1 MPHKKTP
8 LVVIT
13 RRLPEDVETRM
24 SELFTVECCQGEEPM
39 PREALEDAVSRA
51 TVLVTTLS
59 DTIDA
64 TLLAKAGPQLKLIAN
79 YGVGIDHIDVTAAAE
94 CGIVVTNTPNV
105 IDADTADMTMAL
117 MLAVPRRLTEGAQL
131 MVEDID
137 WPGWSPTWMLGRRLN
152 GKTLGIVGLGRVG
165 IEVARRAR
173 AFGLEVIYH
182 NREPIAEQLAE
193 ELNAS
198 FMPSLDQ
205 MLSRSDIVSMHCPA
219 TPATFHLLSA
229 RRIQMLKAGAYVIN
243 TARGEV
249 VDELALVKAIE
260 ANKIA
265 GAGLDVFSTESEA
278 AERLHA
284 LAKMGKVV
292 LLPHMG
298 SATHEAR
305 MDMGEQVIINIR
317 TYFDGH
323 RPKDRVLPLRGLGR
337 N

>member
-1 MPHKKTP
+1 MPQKQTP

-13 RRLPEDVETRM
+13 RRLPEDVESRM
-24 SELFTVECCQGEEPM
+24 GELFTVECHQGDAPM
-39 PREALEDAVSRA
+39 ARNVLEDAVKRA
-51 TVLVTTLS
+51 VVLVTTLS

-64 TLLAKAGPQLKLIAN
+64 GLIAKAGPQLKMIAN
-79 YGVGIDHIDVTAAAE
+79 YGVGVDHIDVSAAAE
-94 CGIVVTNTPNV
+94 RGIIVTNTPNV
-105 IDADTADMTMAL
+105 LDADTADMTMAL
-117 MLAVPRRLTEGAQL
+117 MLAVPRRLTEGAQR
-131 MVEDID
+131 MVESVD
-137 WPGWSPTWMLGRRLN
+137 WPGWSPTWMLGRRLS
-152 GKTLGIVGLGRVG
+152 GKTLGIVGLGRIG
-165 IEVARRAR
+165 MEVARRAR
-173 AFGLEVIYH
+173 AFDLEVIYH
-182 NREPIAEQLAE
+182 NREPISEQLAK
-193 ELNAS
+193 ELGAT

-249 VDELALVKAIE
+249 IDELALVKAIE
-260 ANKIA
+260 QGKIA
-265 GAGLDVFSTESEA
+265 GAGLDVFSTKGEA
-278 AERLHA
+278 TDRLHA
-284 LAKMGKVV
+284 LAQSGQVV

-317 TYFDGH
+317 TYFDNH

-337 N
+337 S

>member
-1 MPHKKTP
+1 MPQKQTP

-13 RRLPEDVETRM
+13 RRLPEDVESRM
-24 SELFTVECCQGEEPM
+24 GELFTVECHEGDAAM
-39 PREALEDAVSRA
+39 PREALEDAVTRA

-59 DTIDA
+59 DNVDA
-64 TLLAKAGPQLKLIAN
+64 ALLAKAGPQLKLIAN
-79 YGVGIDHIDVTAAAE
+79 YGVGVDHIDVTAAAE
-94 CGIVVTNTPNV
+94 RGISVTNTPNV
-105 IDADTADMTMAL
+105 LDTDTADMTMAL

-131 MVEDID
+131 MVESVD

-152 GKTLGIVGLGRVG
+152 GKTLGIVGLGRIG
-165 IEVARRAR
+165 IEVARRAC

-182 NREPIAEQLAE
+182 NREPISEQVAD
-193 ELNAS
+193 ELGVT

-260 ANKIA
+260 TGKIA
-265 GAGLDVFSTESEA
+265 GAGLDVFSTEGEA

-284 LAKMGKVV
+284 LAQTGQVV

-305 MDMGEQVIINIR
+305 MDMGDQVIINIR

-337 N
+337 G

>member
-1 MPHKKTP
+1 MPQKQTP
-8 LVVIT
+8 LVIIT
-13 RRLPEDVETRM
+13 RRLPEDVESRM
-24 SELFTVECCQGEEPM
+24 GELFTVECYKGDAAM
-39 PREALEDAVSRA
+39 PRAALEDAVSRA
-51 TVLVTTLS
+51 AVLVTTLS
-59 DTIDA
+59 DKIDA
-64 TLLAKAGPQLKLIAN
+64 ELIAKAGPQLKMIAN
-79 YGVGIDHIDVTAAAE
+79 YGVGVDHIDVTAAAE
-94 CGIVVTNTPNV
+94 RGIIVTNTPNV
-105 IDADTADMTMAL
+105 LNADTADMTMAL
-117 MLAVPRRLTEGAQL
+117 MLAVPRRLTEGARL
-131 MVEDID
+131 MVGSVD

-152 GKTLGIVGLGRVG
+152 GKTLGIVGLGRIG

-182 NREPIAEQLAE
+182 NREPISEKVVE
-193 ELNAS
+193 ELGVT

-205 MLSRSDIVSMHCPA
+205 MLARSDIVSMHCPA

-249 VDELALVKAIE
+249 IDELALVKAIE
-260 ANKIA
+260 TGKIA
-265 GAGLDVFSTESEA
+265 GAGLDVFSAESEA
-278 AERLHA
+278 SERLHA
-284 LAKMGKVV
+284 LAQTGQVV

-305 MDMGEQVIINIR
+305 MDMGEQVIINVR

-337 N
+337 G